1 MTDRTQGVDPKSLDE
16 ADRQLAMLEDVM
28 LEEAGCVSPW
38 VRAARTAVDHARR
51 ELMDDEA

>member
-1 MTDRTQGVDPKSLDE
+1 MTDRTQGVDLKSLDE